1 VAVEDHALVDIDTYE
16 TSSYALFYLAKS
28 TKRPKKERKG
38 GQTSNKID
46 EKGVII
52 DVYT

>member
-1 VAVEDHALVDIDTYE
+1 M
-16 TSSYALFYLAKS
+16 SSLSSQVKQKA
-28 TKRPKKERKG
+28 KKERKG